1 MGPLHAL
8 TSTHHRHRLPFHPH
22 ALLNH
27 PWTQWTGTSPWNSHA
42 WHHVAHTLTYA
53 HWRSDHAHAL
63 VYSIGSHHTLLRPPR
78 LWGAD
83 LCWGEEPLGSLVLG
97 SHARRHQ
104 VASHAHLLRTW
115 HLLHALNP
123 HPRHPLNI
131 LARQVGLP
139 VLLSLGERHV
149 ERLGHDDAP
158 VHLSNCFRGFLRSGE
173 AHKAKTLKSMVH
185 I

>member
-1 MGPLHAL
+1 M
-8 TSTHHRHRLPFHPH
+8 TSTQHRHRVPFHPH
-22 ALLNH
+22 ALLMNH
-27 PWTQWTGTSPWNSHA
+27 PWTQWTGTSPWYSHA

-63 VYSIGSHHTLLRPPR
+63 IYSIGSHHTLLRPPR

-83 LCWGEEPLGSLVLG
+83 LCWGEEPLSSLVLG

-115 HLLHALNP
+115 HLLHALYP

-131 LARQVGLP
+131 LTRQVGLP

-158 VHLSNCFRGFLRSGE
+158 VHLSDCFRGFLRSGE
-173 AHKAKTLKSMVH
+173 AHKAKTLKNMVH